1 MSNWPCF
8 SSMNGV
14 HTLGESQGLG
24 GVHTQVNS
32 MPVVFMPMGGGGMSG
47 AGIAWLVSSF
57 RVFSFTFHCPLEQ
70 SLNLLSLNL
79 CSTPVHFGCLYSEIL
94 FL

>member
-1 MSNWPCF
+1 MRHWPCF

-14 HTLGESQGLG
+14 HTLRESQGLG

-32 MPVVFMPMGGGGMSG
+32 MPVVFMPMGAGGMSG
-47 AGIAWLVSSF
+47 AGIAWLVSLF

-79 CSTPVHFGCLYSEIL
+79 CSTPVHFGCLYLEIL

>member
-1 MSNWPCF
+1 
-8 SSMNGV
+8 
-14 HTLGESQGLG
+14 
-24 GVHTQVNS
+24 
-32 MPVVFMPMGGGGMSG
+32 MPVVFMPMGEGRMSD
-47 AGIAWLVSSF
+47 AGIAWLDSSL

-79 CSTPVHFGCLYSEIL
+79 CSTLVHFGCLYSEIP